1 MEGGRAR
8 KGGREGKEGRKN
20 AKRGNTS
27 NIELKLSNFRFYRNC
42 YRGFVNKLQINAA
55 KNRCDQTSF
64 DKAPFNYI
72 LRSILDEENK
82 IWNTNELLGAY

>member
-1 MEGGRAR
+1 MEGGRGR

-42 YRGFVNKLQINAA
+42 YRGFANKLQINAA
-55 KNRCDQTSF
+55 KNRCD
-64 DKAPFNYI
+64 
-72 LRSILDEENK
+72 
-82 IWNTNELLGAY
+82 

>member
-1 MEGGRAR
+1 MEGGRGR

-42 YRGFVNKLQINAA
+42 YREVSL
-55 KNRCDQTSF
+55 TSC
-64 DKAPFNYI
+64 
-72 LRSILDEENK
+72 R
-82 IWNTNELLGAY
+82 